1 MNTYNTLRQWALL
14 IGALGSSTGIGQLNE
29 VLGNS
34 TGQGATQ
41 WGIRQLNGAMDS
53 STGSGQLNGTLGNSM
68 GHWAS
73 EWGIGQVNEAL
84 GNSVGY

>member
-1 MNTYNTLRQWALL
+1 MGHR
-14 IGALGSSTGIGQLNE
+14 
-29 VLGNS
+29 
-34 TGQGATQ
+34 ATQ